1 MRFTLEL
8 ATERCVI
15 RGFRESDIDA
25 FMRYRN
31 DADWMRYQG
40 FKCKSREEYERAL
53 LGEAKP
59 EDGVQLAVAEKT
71 SGRLIGDLYLKKE
84 ENAYWVGYTISP
96 HYARRGYAFEALGAL
111 AEWIARQGAACVK
124 AGVLPENEASVGLLR
139 KLGFQSA
146 GMDEAGEEE
155 IYVLPLA

>member
-1 MRFTLEL
+1 MR
-8 ATERCVI
+8 R
-15 RGFRESDIDA
+15 FREGDIGD

-53 LGEAKP
+53 LGDAKP
-59 EDGVQLAVAEKT
+59 EGGVQFAVVENS

-84 ENAYWVGYTISP
+84 GNAYWVGYTISP
-96 HYARRGYAFEALGAL
+96 SYARQGYASEALGAL
-111 AEWIARQGAACVK
+111 VEWIARQGAARVK
-124 AGVLPENEASVGLLR
+124 AGVLPENEASAGLLK
-139 KLGFQSA
+139 KLGFESA

-155 IYVLPLA
+155 VYILSLA